1 MKTTRSAVSISSP
14 VTSLADKHPRKA
26 KFIVEIQE
34 ASSFSDGVSY
44 HVLPLSHV
52 TFKEYESFESRNSTL
67 NKIMDTLKDDKMKMI
82 GVWGMAGVGK
92 TTLLKQVA
100 EQDKQEN
107 LFTTQVYVQVSW
119 TREFEADK
127 IQQRISD
134 IQQHIAEML
143 GLELKEKTIPARACK
158 HNQRLK
164 KDKILII
171 LDDIWKEVNLEEVGI
186 PSCKDDDQKEYCK
199 IVLASRDEDLLLQ
212 DMGAQ
217 VCFPVQHL
225 PSEEA

>member
-1 MKTTRSAVSISSP
+1 MA
-14 VTSLADKHPRKA
+14 
-26 KFIVEIQE
+26 
-34 ASSFSDGVSY
+34 
-44 HVLPLSHV
+44 
-52 TFKEYESFESRNSTL
+52 
-67 NKIMDTLKDDKMKMI
+67 
-82 GVWGMAGVGK
+82 VWGMAGVGK

-100 EQDKQEN
+100 EQAKQEN

-158 HNQRLK
+158 LNQRLK
-164 KDKILII
+164 KEKILII

-186 PSCKDDDQKEYCK
+186 PSCIDDDQKEYCK
-199 IVLASRDEDLLLQ
+199 TVLTSRDEDLLLQ

-225 PSEEA
+225 PSEEAWLLFKMMTSDSMENNLELRPTAREIVKECQSLPAAIVTIAKALKGKNMAVWKNALEELKI